1 VTASILCIDDEP
13 AGGAILEHI
22 LNRAGHRTIL
32 VSTAEEALQVVG
44 RLPVDLI
51 LAEYRAA
58 GFAGFDLLTRLK
70 EAGHRI
76 PVILMTDDSR
86 LEPVVRSIESGP
98 IDYLTK
104 PIRAESLEIA
114 VNRALELVRL
124 RREIGALR
132 RELARV
138 RSRDE
143 LVGDSEAFRRTMD
156 LVAAVATS
164 QAPVLLQGEPGTGK
178 ELLARAIHDQGPRA
192 EAPFIIVN
200 CAALPDG
207 VVESAMFG
215 QEAPGAFEQAR
226 GGTLLL
232 DEIAEMAA
240 GLQAR
245 LLPMIQGRQLE
256 RMEEPAS
263 AQGDVRLIATTS
275 RDLRAEVEAGRFRG
289 DLYERL
295 NVLPVRAPTL
305 RERMEDVPRLARH
318 FVRRAAEMEGAP
330 VPAIAPETLDLL
342 QRYVWPGNV
351 RELANAV
358 ERAVLLCRGNV
369 LQPGDFD
376 RPIQD
381 AAAPAYNLDAIERLA
396 IERALAATG
405 GNRTRA
411 ARLLGISER
420 TLRNKLNAP
429 RAASGD

>member
-13 AGGAILEHI
+13 AAGAILEHI
-22 LNRAGHRTIL
+22 LTRAGHRTVL
-32 VSTAEEALQVVG
+32 VSTAEEALQVVT

-58 GFAGFDLLTRLK
+58 GFAGFDLLARLK
-70 EAGHRI
+70 DEGHRI
-76 PVILMTDDSR
+76 PVILMTDDTR
-86 LEPVVRSIESGP
+86 LEHVVQSLESGA
-98 IDYLTK
+98 IDYLAK
-104 PIRAESLEIA
+104 PIRAEILEIA
-114 VNRALELVRL
+114 VHRALELVRL
-124 RREIGALR
+124 RRENGALR

-156 LVAAVATS
+156 LVAAVAAS
-164 QAPVLLQGEPGTGK
+164 RAPVLLQGESGTGK
-178 ELLARAIHDQGPRA
+178 ELLARAIHDQSPRA
-192 EAPFIIVN
+192 QGSFIIVN

-207 VVESAMFG
+207 LVESAMFG
-215 QEAPGAFEQAR
+215 QDWPGVFEQAR

-232 DEIAEMAA
+232 DEIAELPAR
-240 GLQAR
+240 LQAW
-245 LLPMIQGRQLE
+245 LLAVLQGHQLE
-256 RMEEPAS
+256 RIGEPEA
-263 AQGDVRLIATTS
+263 APVDVRLIATSS
-275 RDLRAEVEAGRFRG
+275 RDLRAEVEAGRFLS
-289 DLYERL
+289 DLYQRL

-305 RERMEDVPRLARH
+305 RERIEDVPRLARH
-318 FVRRAAEMEGAP
+318 FARRVAEMEGGS
-330 VPAIAPETLDLL
+330 VPTIASETFDVL
-342 QRYVWPGNV
+342 QRYSWPGNV

-381 AAAPAYNLDAIERLA
+381 AAARAYNLDAIERQA

-405 GNRTRA
+405 GNRARA

-420 TLRNKLNAP
+420 TLRNKLNVP

>member
-1 VTASILCIDDEP
+1 MTASILCIDDEP

-22 LNRAGHRTIL
+22 LNRAGHRTVL
-32 VSTAEEALQVVG
+32 VSTAEEALQVVA

-51 LAEYRAA
+51 LAEYQAA
-58 GFAGFDLLTRLK
+58 GFAGFDLLARLK
-70 EAGHRI
+70 EEGHRI

-86 LEPVVRSIESGP
+86 LEHVVRSIESGAV
-98 IDYLTK
+98 DYLTK

-156 LVAAVATS
+156 LVAAVAAS

-232 DEIAEMAA
+232 DEIAEMPAR
-240 GLQAR
+240 LQAR
-245 LLPMIQGRQLE
+245 LLAVIRRQLE
-256 RMEEPAS
+256 RMGEPES
-263 AQGDVRLIATTS
+263 AQGDVRVIATTS

-305 RERMEDVPRLARH
+305 RERIEDVPRLARH

-342 QRYVWPGNV
+342 QRYAWPGNV
-351 RELANAV
+351 RELATAV

>member
-22 LNRAGHRTIL
+22 LTRAGHRTVL
-32 VSTAEEALQVVG
+32 VSTAEEALQVVA

-58 GFAGFDLLTRLK
+58 GFAGFDLLARLK
-70 EAGHRI
+70 EEGHRI

-86 LEPVVRSIESGP
+86 VEHVVLSIESGT

-114 VNRALELVRL
+114 VNRALELARL

-143 LVGDSEAFRRTMD
+143 LVGDSEAFRRTMN
-156 LVAAVATS
+156 LVAAVAAS

-178 ELLARAIHDQGPRA
+178 ELLARAIHDQGPRG
-192 EAPFIIVN
+192 EGPFIIVN
-200 CAALPDG
+200 CTALPDG

-215 QEAPGAFEQAR
+215 PEAPGAFEQAH

-232 DEIAEMAA
+232 DEIAEMPA

-256 RMEEPAS
+256 RMGEPES
-263 AQGDVRLIATTS
+263 AQGDVRVIATTS

-305 RERMEDVPRLARH
+305 RERIEDVPRLARH
-318 FVRRAAEMEGAP
+318 FVRRAAELEGAP

-342 QRYVWPGNV
+342 QRYAWPGNV

-369 LQPGDFD
+369 LQPVDFD

>member
-32 VSTAEEALQVVG
+32 VSTAEEGLQVVA
-44 RLPVDLI
+44 RLRVDLV

-58 GFAGFDLLTRLK
+58 AFAGFDLFARLK
-70 EAGHRI
+70 EQGHRI

-86 LEPVVRSIESGP
+86 LEHVARSIEAGA

-114 VNRALELVRL
+114 VHRALELVRL
-124 RREIGALR
+124 RRENGALR
-132 RELARV
+132 LELAKA

-143 LVGDSEAFRRTMD
+143 LVGESEAFRRTMD
-156 LVAAVATS
+156 LVAAVAAS
-164 QAPVLLQGEPGTGK
+164 RSPVLLQGESGTGK
-178 ELLARAIHDQGPRA
+178 ELIARAIHDQGPRA

-200 CAALPDG
+200 CAALPEG
-207 VVESAMFG
+207 LVESAIFG
-215 QEAPGAFEQAR
+215 HEAAGAFEQAR
-226 GGTLLL
+226 GGTVLL
-232 DEIAEMAA
+232 DEVAEMAA

-245 LLPMIQGRQLE
+245 LLALLQGHQRE
-256 RMEEPAS
+256 GIGEPKS
-263 AQGDVRLIATTS
+263 TQGDVRVIATSS
-275 RDLRAEVEAGRFRG
+275 RDLRAEVEAGRFLS
-289 DLYERL
+289 DLYQRL
-295 NVLPVRAPTL
+295 NVLPLRVPPL
-305 RERMEDVPRLARH
+305 RERMEDLPRLARH
-318 FVRRAAEMEGAP
+318 FVRRAAEMEGGSAP
-330 VPAIAPETLDLL
+330 TIAPETLDLL
-342 QRYVWPGNV
+342 QRYAWPGNV

-358 ERAVLLCRGNV
+358 ERAVLLCRGN
-369 LQPGDFD
+369 LLRPGDFD
-376 RPIQD
+376 RPIQE
-381 AAAPAYNLDAIERLA
+381 AATRAYNLEAVERLA

-420 TLRNKLNAP
+420 TLRNKLNVP

>member
-22 LNRAGHRTIL
+22 LNRAGHRTVL
-32 VSTAEEALQVVG
+32 VSTAEEALQVVA

-58 GFAGFDLLTRLK
+58 AFAGFDLLARLRG
-70 EAGHRI
+70 EGHRI

-86 LEPVVRSIESGP
+86 LEHVVRSIESGA

-114 VNRALELVRL
+114 VNRTLELVRL

-138 RSRDE
+138 RGRDE

-156 LVAAVATS
+156 LVAAVAAS

-178 ELLARAIHDQGPRA
+178 ELLARAIHDQGSRA
-192 EAPFIIVN
+192 EAPFILVN

-207 VVESAMFG
+207 VVESTLFG
-215 QEAPGAFEQAR
+215 QEAPDAFEQAR

-232 DEIAEMAA
+232 DEIAEMPA

-245 LLPMIQGRQLE
+245 LLPLIQGRQLE
-256 RMEEPAS
+256 RMGEPES
-263 AQGDVRLIATTS
+263 AQGDVRVIATTS

-305 RERMEDVPRLARH
+305 RERIEDVPRLARH

-342 QRYVWPGNV
+342 QRYAWPGNV